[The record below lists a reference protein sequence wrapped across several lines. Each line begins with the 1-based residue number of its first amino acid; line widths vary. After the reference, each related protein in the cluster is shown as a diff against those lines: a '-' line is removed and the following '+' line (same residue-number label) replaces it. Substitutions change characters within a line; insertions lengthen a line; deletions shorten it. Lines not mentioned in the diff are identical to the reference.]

1 MRVGPRTME
10 VCPDFSAAH
19 DSAPVSEWLDQRLPP
34 GRVPPQRRAE
44 TVVQNSIDSSMAF
57 FFVLLPFRPGAKCL
71 PVTRLSSMSCLSKFA
86 SWPLRHCKP
95 ASDIAIRIQEV
106 GLAEAADPAENKH
119 GRDCAAATH
128 HNTTCQS
135 SFSIS
140 SCLGLA
146 ASSKIADAVDVTSAT
161 PLFPPP
167 RAPAY
172 PRSSW
177 LPQSRRRCRGV
188 CHSFQAFWWLC
199 RGCRSWQPSTAR
211 TALAKQMPWRF
222 PYKRPAQ
229 LIFLRG

>member
-146 ASSKIADAVDVTSAT
+146 ASSKIADAVAVTSAT

-167 RAPAY
+167 PPLPPG
-172 PRSSW
+172 PRLIRVHPGSPNLAGAVGVSATA
-177 LPQSRRRCRGV
+177 SRLFGGSAVAAVPGNRQRHERLWPNRCPGDFRTRDL
-188 CHSFQAFWWLC
+188 HS
-199 RGCRSWQPSTAR
+199 
-211 TALAKQMPWRF
+211 
-222 PYKRPAQ
+222 
-229 LIFLRG
+229 

>member
-57 FFVLLPFRPGAKCL
+57 FSFCCHSAPAPSARQSPVCLVCLACRNSPLGLCAIASQHPILPSEYRRSDWQKQQIQRKINMDEIAPLQPIIIPHASLPFRYLLTLASQHL
-71 PVTRLSSMSCLSKFA
+71 QRLLTPWLS
-86 SWPLRHCKP
+86 
-95 ASDIAIRIQEV
+95 
-106 GLAEAADPAENKH
+106 LAP
-119 GRDCAAATH
+119 R
-128 HNTTCQS
+128 
-135 SFSIS
+135 
-140 SCLGLA
+140 
-146 ASSKIADAVDVTSAT
+146 
-161 PLFPPP
+161 PLFPPQ
-167 RAPAY
+167 APAY

-177 LPQSRRRCRGV
+177 LPQSCRRCRGV